1 MHVVVGVPNTCMV
14 TPKLMKQEQYL
25 TPVLSMQEL
34 VRVIDTTHG
43 LRSTALWL
51 LLMGHN
57 STQAAPALL
66 HVLAPTSHK
75 PKVIN

>member
-1 MHVVVGVPNTCMV
+1 MGAPNTCMV
-14 TPKLMKQEQYL
+14 TPKLMKQERYP
-25 TPVLSMQEL
+25 TPVLSMEEL
-34 VRVIDTTHG
+34 VRVIDTTHR
-43 LRSTALWL
+43 LRSTAPWL